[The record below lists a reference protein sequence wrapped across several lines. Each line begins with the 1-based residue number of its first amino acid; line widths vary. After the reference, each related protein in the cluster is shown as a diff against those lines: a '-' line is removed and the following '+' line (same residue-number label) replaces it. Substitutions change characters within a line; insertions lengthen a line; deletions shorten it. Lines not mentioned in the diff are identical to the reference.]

1 LQYISVS
8 LPGSEDHDN
17 EKIAKENLMEI
28 PGYYEFCCRV
38 KTLSGHTAL
47 EKIPEALVKLN
58 ASRPMIITDKGV
70 AGAGLIELVK
80 KAMKKKGAKVT
91 IAAIEDDVPADSDV
105 TVVNRIAAVYRKK
118 KCDSIIAVGG
128 GSPMDTA
135 KGVNILVSMDDTD
148 LMKFCGAGKVNEKL
162 KPLIAVPTT
171 SGTGSEVTLVAVIA
185 DHAKNLKMVFTS
197 YFLLPDVAVLDS
209 RMTKTLPPFL
219 TAPTGMDAMTHAC
232 EAYTCLGKN
241 PISDTTALIAIREL
255 SQNLVKSVKKP
266 GDLNS
271 RLALANASNLAGMA
285 FSNAM
290 VGMVHTLGHSIG
302 AVCHVPHGVCMAILL
317 PYGLEYNMH
326 RSGKQTGEL
335 LWALAGE
342 EEYAAT
348 PVSERP
354 AKAIQYLRDMNQ
366 ELHDAA
372 KGGHARFLSE
382 ITDREGKQM
391 VPKEAFA
398 DIARTAIGDGSVVYN
413 PEELSFDDA
422 LMVLEAAWE
431 GVPLDLK
438 KVKKGAKGMKL

>member
-1 LQYISVS
+1 
-8 LPGSEDHDN
+8 
-17 EKIAKENLMEI
+17 MEI

-38 KTLSGHTAL
+38 KTISGHKAL
-47 EKIPEALVKLN
+47 EKIPEALEKLN
-58 ASRPMIITDKGV
+58 ATRPMIITDKGV
-70 AGAGLIELVK
+70 SGVGLIDLVK
-80 KAMKKKGAKVT
+80 KAINKKGKGPKVT
-91 IAAIEDDVPADSDV
+91 IAAIEDDVPPDSDLK
-105 TVVNRIAAVYRKK
+105 VVNRIAAVYRKK
-118 KCDSIIAVGG
+118 KCDAIIAVGG

-148 LMKFCGAGKVNEKL
+148 LMKYCGAGKVNRKL

-185 DHAKNLKMVFTS
+185 EHEKNLKMLFTS

-219 TAPTGMDAMTHAC
+219 TAPTGMDALTHAC

-241 PISDTTALIAIREL
+241 PISDTTALIAIREI
-255 SQNLVKSVKKP
+255 SQNLLKVVKKP
-266 GDLNS
+266 GDMQG
-271 RLALANASNLAGMA
+271 RLSLANASNLAGMA

-290 VGMVHTLGHSIG
+290 VGMIHTLGHSVG

-326 RSGKQTGEL
+326 RNGKQVGEL

-342 EEYAAT
+342 EVYRAT
-348 PVSERP
+348 PADERP
-354 AKAIQYLRDMNQ
+354 VKTVQFLRDMNQ
-366 ELHDAA
+366 DLHDAT
-372 KGGHARFLSE
+372 KGAHARFFNE
-382 ITDREGKQM
+382 VYNREGKPM

-413 PEELSFDDA
+413 PEELTFDDA
-422 LMVLEAAWE
+422 MMVLEAAWE
-431 GVPLDLK
+431 GRPLDLK
-438 KVKKGAKGMKL
+438 KVKKGGKGMRL

>member
-1 LQYISVS
+1 
-8 LPGSEDHDN
+8 
-17 EKIAKENLMEI
+17 MEI

-38 KTLSGHTAL
+38 KTLSGHKAL
-47 EKIPEALVKLN
+47 EKIPEALAALN
-58 ASRPMIITDKGV
+58 ATRPMIITDKGV
-70 AGAGLIELVK
+70 SGAGLIELVK
-80 KAMKKKGAKVT
+80 KAMKTKGSKVT
-91 IAAIEDDVPADSDV
+91 IAAIEDDVPPDSDLK
-105 TVVNRIAAVYRKK
+105 VVNRIAGTYRKK
-118 KCDSIIAVGG
+118 KCDAIIAVGG

-135 KGVNILVSMDDTD
+135 KGVNILVSMDETD
-148 LMKFCGAGKVNEKL
+148 LMKYCGAGKVNKKL

-185 DHAKNLKMVFTS
+185 DHVKNLKMLFTS

-219 TAPTGMDAMTHAC
+219 TAPTGMDALTHAC

-241 PISDTTALIAIREL
+241 PLSDTTALIAVRDI
-255 SQNLVKSVKKP
+255 SQNIVNVVKKP
-266 GDLNS
+266 GDLNG

-290 VGMVHTLGHSIG
+290 VGMVHTLGHSVG
-302 AVCHVPHGVCMAILL
+302 AVCHVPHGVCMSILL

-326 RSGKQTGEL
+326 RNGKQVGEL

-342 EEYAAT
+342 EVYKST
-348 PVSERP
+348 PVDERP
-354 AKAIQYLRDMNQ
+354 AKTIQFIRDLNQ
-366 ELHDAA
+366 DLYDAT
-372 KGGHARFLSE
+372 KGAHARFFSE
-382 ITDREGKQM
+382 VVDREGNQM

-422 LMVLEAAWE
+422 MMVIEAAWGE
-431 GVPLDLK
+431 SPLILK
-438 KVKKGAKGMKL
+438 RSRRARRE